1 MRRATG
7 PPMRL
12 LRPSTGALAVAT
24 LAALSAV
31 LAPGSARAQIMGE
44 PTDPYPDARKFAR
57 GLYAEAEAG
66 AVLFVGEAQKPLGP
80 GMALGTR
87 LGFDLFVWLAVQVHA
102 QVSTHTTDFGT
113 TPGSGQLLQLM
124 QGMAELKLTLPI
136 GQWSLFGY
144 GGGGMARLSTNL
156 LGTTGLT
163 DLDVRNTPAVGGG
176 GGVDYHTRSRH
187 FSFGLA
193 GGFVKLA
200 RIRTTGAASGGLYLR
215 YTF

>member
-1 MRRATG
+1 MRASCW
-7 PPMRL
+7 
-12 LRPSTGALAVAT
+12 STGAV
-24 LAALSAV
+24 V
-31 LAPGSARAQIMGE
+31 LASVLGGLLLGAASPAGAQIMGE
-44 PTDPYPDARKFAR
+44 PPAPYPDTRKFAR

-66 AVLFVGEAQKPLGP
+66 AVLFVGEAQRPLGP
-80 GMALGTR
+80 GVALGTR
-87 LGFDLFVWLAVQVHA
+87 LGFDLFFWLALQVHGV
-102 QVSTHTTDFGT
+102 VSTHTTDFDT

-124 QGMAELKLTLPI
+124 QGTAELKLTLPL

-163 DLDVRNTPAVGGG
+163 DLDVRNSALGGGG

-193 GGFVKLA
+193 GGFAKLA
-200 RIRTTGAASGGLYLR
+200 KVRTTGVASGSLYLR